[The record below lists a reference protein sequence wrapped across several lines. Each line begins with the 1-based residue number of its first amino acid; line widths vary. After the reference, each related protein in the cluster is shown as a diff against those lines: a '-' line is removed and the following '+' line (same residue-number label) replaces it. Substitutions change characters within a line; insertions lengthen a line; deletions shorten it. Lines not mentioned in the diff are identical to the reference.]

1 MSRLKIYAGQRV
13 DTITRRIGDYLG
25 FNGLVYPVAARLTV
39 NVTEQ
44 LFFSAGAA
52 PVVESEIRSPS
63 TQGSVQGMGVI
74 LNSVGEELFRFY
86 PQDNINPATPSGS

>member
-13 DTITRRIGDYLG
+13 DTFGRRIGDYLG

-52 PVVESEIRSPS
+52 PVVESEFRTPP
-63 TQGSVQGMGVI
+63 TQASEQVMGLQ
-74 LNSVGEELFRFY
+74 LNSE
-86 PQDNINPATPSGS
+86 